1 MEERSRVG
9 DWEVDTVIGHLGGS
23 LLVTMV
29 KWKSRCTLIALV
41 DRKDSA
47 VVTAGMLHS
56 LRPCRDKVETMTF
69 DHGTEFGRHTR
80 RAEQLEAMPTS
91 RIPILPG
98 NVASTATPTV

>member
-1 MEERSRVG
+1 ME
-9 DWEVDTVIGHLGGS
+9 TVICHLAFS

-29 KWKSRCTLIALV
+29 KWKSRYTLIPLV
-41 DRKDSA
+41 DRKESA
-47 VVTAGMLHS
+47 VATAGMLHS

-69 DHGTEFGRHTR
+69 DHGTEFGRHAR

-98 NVASTATPTV
+98 SVASTATPTV

>member
-29 KWKSRCTLIALV
+29 KWKSRYTLIPLV

-69 DHGTEFGRHTR
+69 DHGKEFGRHAR
-80 RAEQLEAMPTS
+80 LAE
-91 RIPILPG
+91 
-98 NVASTATPTV
+98 